1 MAFFNCG
8 GNLVPISRGEVFRV
22 AGDETAS
29 EAVSFR
35 EAVYFLEVPS
45 HDAGTNS
52 DSLSDVTQHPT
63 ADAGTQTTANAATT
77 QTTASGKASK
87 GGYGGYGG
95 KAGKGPSSAAGQETI
110 MPPALIRRRWGQQ
123 SRQTVVRVPA
133 PLAPTQ
139 GST

>member
-1 MAFFNCG
+1 M
-8 GNLVPISRGEVFRV
+8 PINRGEVFRA

-45 HDAGTNS
+45 HDARTNS

-77 QTTASGKASK
+77 QTTASGEASK
-87 GGYGGYGG
+87 GGYGGYG
-95 KAGKGPSSAAGQETI
+95 KA
-110 MPPALIRRRWGQQ
+110 
-123 SRQTVVRVPA
+123 PA
-133 PLAPTQ
+133 PPRGKRQ
-139 GST
+139 